1 MDAAREAPAPRAP
14 ATAALGVTFILVGLG
29 FGLTAALVCGIA
41 LLSLAIVAVGWV
53 ELATLRGRLE
63 RLPGPARLEE
73 SEPYPLRIRLQRTIL
88 PPPGGELTDPLLERS
103 VPVGPRWSKR
113 LERAVWLQS
122 PGRVQLDPTRLVV
135 RDPLGLWQRRL
146 ASPASLDLVVLPR
159 IDPVRWVGPGAEPR
173 GQSPGSGHASDA
185 VSRRGGPAQFE
196 VDGLRPYRD
205 GSPASRIH
213 WPAVARTGE
222 MIERRLVAGGEP
234 RPLLVFDPRGAEEPA
249 HRERAMRATAS
260 LCVELGRSGGCDLLL
275 PPECPARRSREA
287 WWRASRAPDARAPRR
302 RGGRRPPAA
311 SVRRRRPA
319 AARSSR
325 RFGRPPASGC
335 GRRDC
340 RRGRAEARRSR
351 TGAGPPLRETAS
363 LAWPEP
369 GDCPRGSA
377 PGPTDRT
384 GSMRGSTTR
393 SSDAGEA
400 SRRCQSP
407 SGSRTTRRV
416 GSS

>member
-41 LLSLAIVAVGWV
+41 LLGLAIVAVGWV

-73 SEPYPLRIRLQRTIL
+73 SEPYPLGIRLQRTIL

-185 VSRRGGPAQFE
+185 ISRRGGPAQFE

-234 RPLLVFDPRGAEEPA
+234 RPLVVFDPRGAEEPA
-249 HRERAMRATAS
+249 HWERAMRATAS
-260 LCVELGRSGGCDLLL
+260 LCVELGHSGGCDLLL
-275 PPECPARRSREA
+275 PGE
-287 WWRASRAPDARAPRR
+287 
-302 RGGRRPPAA
+302 RRPFTIDPALRSWPEA
-311 SVRRRRPA
+311 HVRIAVSDP
-319 AARSSR
+319 
-325 RFGRPPASGC
+325 
-335 GRRDC
+335 D
-340 RRGRAEARRSR
+340 
-351 TGAGPPLRETAS
+351 AGPPLLPA
-363 LAWPEP
+363 L
-369 GDCPRGSA
+369 RGSA
-377 PGPTDRT
+377 VLWVTAGRALPAAVRQLRAGSFLITPT
-384 GSMRGSTTR
+384 GS
-393 SSDAGEA
+393 
-400 SRRCQSP
+400 
-407 SGSRTTRRV
+407 RRV
-416 GSS
+416 AAFRVSGCFGYPADGGAKHREARRRVAA